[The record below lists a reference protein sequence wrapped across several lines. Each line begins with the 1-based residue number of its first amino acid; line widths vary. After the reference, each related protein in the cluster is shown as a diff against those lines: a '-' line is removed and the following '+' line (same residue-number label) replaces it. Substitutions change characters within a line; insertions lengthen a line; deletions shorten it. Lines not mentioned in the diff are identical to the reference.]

1 MNDKVRRLATMAV
14 LVAVLAVCSQLA
26 VPVGNVPITAQTAAV
41 MLIALLLTPKYAA
54 LTVAVYILAG
64 GIGLPFFANFKG
76 GFGTLLGPTGGYLYG
91 FVVSAFLISWLA
103 GRRVDWRQKGQKFP
117 WGLSVLA
124 CVIGLAFVYL
134 FGAVQLKMLLGL
146 ESYAAAFAL
155 GGIPYLFF
163 EPIKIAV
170 AVVAAKLLQR
180 RGLTRF

>member
-1 MNDKVRRLATMAV
+1 MMNDKVRRLATMAV

-41 MLIALLLTPKYAA
+41 MLIALLLSPKYAA

-91 FVVSAFLISWLA
+91 FVFSAFLISLIA
-103 GRRVDWRQKGQKFP
+103 GPGGQKFS
-117 WGLSVLA
+117 WLRSVLA
-124 CVIGLAFVYL
+124 CVVGLAFVYL
-134 FGAVQLKMLLGL
+134 FGAVQLKMLLAL
-146 ESYAAAFAL
+146 DSYGAAFAL
-155 GGIPYLFF
+155 GGIPYIFF

-170 AVVAAKLLQR
+170 AVVAAKMLQS
-180 RGLTRF
+180 RGLDRF